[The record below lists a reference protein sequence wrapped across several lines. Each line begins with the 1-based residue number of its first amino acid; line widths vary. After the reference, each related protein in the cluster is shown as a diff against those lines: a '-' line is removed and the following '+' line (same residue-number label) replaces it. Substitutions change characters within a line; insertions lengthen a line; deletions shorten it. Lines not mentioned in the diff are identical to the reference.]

1 VVEKNKINMGE
12 ENFSGSNLSLS
23 EMQLQCLKELKE
35 AVVLMKNDI
44 HIISLLILV
53 FFILGLVGLL
63 SFMLIGIFGR
73 VCESLNSSFRNN
85 VFFIEIHH
93 FSRYFHCP
101 HTRPHFLRILK
112 IPNWFMKSLRH

>member
-63 SFMLIGIFGR
+63 SFMLIGIF
-73 VCESLNSSFRNN
+73 
-85 VFFIEIHH
+85 
-93 FSRYFHCP
+93 
-101 HTRPHFLRILK
+101 
-112 IPNWFMKSLRH
+112 

>member
-1 VVEKNKINMGE
+1 MGE

-63 SFMLIGIFGR
+63 SFMLIGIF
-73 VCESLNSSFRNN
+73 
-85 VFFIEIHH
+85 
-93 FSRYFHCP
+93 
-101 HTRPHFLRILK
+101 
-112 IPNWFMKSLRH
+112 